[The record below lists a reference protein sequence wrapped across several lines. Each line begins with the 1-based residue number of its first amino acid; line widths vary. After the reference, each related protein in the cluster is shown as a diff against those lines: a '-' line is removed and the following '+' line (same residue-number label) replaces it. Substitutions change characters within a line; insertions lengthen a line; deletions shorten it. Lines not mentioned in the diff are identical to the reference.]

1 MGILK
6 DIILET
12 IRETHPD
19 AHWVGNEKPSNDI
32 MKRIKDIKEV
42 RSLKPDQRLIRFSRG
57 NIDYYKFLC
66 VHPHNSKYVILMNSC
81 EEPERFYYSTIIDYF
96 ATDYTEQD
104 IISYRM
110 EFYNNLIQKLKQ
122 KLSELEQ

>member
-1 MGILK
+1 
-6 DIILET
+6 
-12 IRETHPD
+12 
-19 AHWVGNEKPSNDI
+19 

-104 IISYRM
+104 ITSYRM